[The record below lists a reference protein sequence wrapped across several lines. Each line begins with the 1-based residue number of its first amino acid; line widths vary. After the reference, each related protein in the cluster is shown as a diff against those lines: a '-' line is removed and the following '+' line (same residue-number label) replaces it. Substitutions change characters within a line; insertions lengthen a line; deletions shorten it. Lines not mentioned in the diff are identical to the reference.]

1 VYITTQYIV
10 EAVNAVY
17 RRLKKDLTDRLC
29 IPWSGFH
36 TELGGGLDSPPA
48 PISFPPLPH
57 PTPTPEILKLSMV
70 IIVLSQVLSNN
81 LVPDCNLRGS
91 FFGRA
96 CPQIPLVGT
105 HLRVHER
112 AFAALSS
119 CYHPIPPPPH
129 PKSCMKPWFSVLHHC
144 LSNLESP

>member
-1 VYITTQYIV
+1 MYITTQYIV

-48 PISFPPLPH
+48 PISFPPLP
-57 PTPTPEILKLSMV
+57 PPTPEILKLSMV

-91 FFGRA
+91 KFKA
-96 CPQIPLVGT
+96 CPQTPLVGT
-105 HLRVHER
+105 RY
-112 AFAALSS
+112 
-119 CYHPIPPPPH
+119 YHPATTMFCPPPP
-129 PKSCMKPWFSVLHHC
+129 KLKILYETLQSHH
-144 LSNLESP
+144 SHMTIM